1 MIGALQ
7 LDQAATLWVNQHY
20 NPVLDVLLVGVSY
33 LGDYGIAWG
42 LAAIAM
48 LIFGN
53 RRTRLLATIF
63 LSGLLLTEFVLMPAI
78 CRWWDRPRPFIDMAA
93 IRTLGPRHPYPSF
106 PSAHAHLWGQAV
118 VLFAVAFPRLRWPLI
133 VLGVLTLYS
142 RPYMG
147 NHYVLDSLAGAVLG
161 VGIGALDLAV
171 ASRLGLLRAPPEA
184 EATGDEPVAGEVP
197 G

>member
-1 MIGALQ
+1 MDGILQ
-7 LDQAATLWVNQHY
+7 LDRAATLWINQHH

-33 LGDYGIAWG
+33 LGDYGAAWV

-48 LIFGN
+48 LVFGS
-53 RRTRLLATIF
+53 RRTRLLAVIF
-63 LSGLLLTEFVLMPAI
+63 LGGLLLTEFVLMPAI
-78 CRWWDRPRPFIDMAA
+78 RELWDRSRPFTYMHE

-118 VLFAVAFPRLRWPLI
+118 LLFAVAFRRFRWPLI

-142 RPYMG
+142 RPYVG
-147 NHYVLDSLAGAVLG
+147 NHHVLDSLAGAIIG

-171 ASRLGLLRAPPEA
+171 ARRLGLLRAPPEA
-184 EATGDEPVAGEVP
+184 EAVGDECAAEEAP